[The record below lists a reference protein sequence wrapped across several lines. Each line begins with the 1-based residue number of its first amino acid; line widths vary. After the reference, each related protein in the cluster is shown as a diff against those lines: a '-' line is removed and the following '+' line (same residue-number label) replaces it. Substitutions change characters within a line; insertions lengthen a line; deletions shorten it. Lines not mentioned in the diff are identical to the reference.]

1 MTDDAPGERIASV
14 DELPHEG
21 TFLFRVEPVD
31 DDGGVE
37 REAILLRDGIA
48 GAEGD
53 DGHADGE
60 ESDDGQVDGGEND
73 DGPADGEDGV
83 VAWLNYCQHFTHI
96 KLDKGGGAPI
106 RNGEILCTNHG
117 AMFEADTGLCTHG
130 PCEGAYLN
138 PLEVRV
144 EDGEVY
150 LDDPE
155 YVFVGLGP
163 VEGKIGDLSSTSNV
177 EF

>member
-14 DELPHEG
+14 EELPDGG

-31 DDGGVE
+31 DDVGVE

-48 GAEGD
+48 GAGSE
-53 DGHADGE
+53 
-60 ESDDGQVDGGEND
+60 DGQ
-73 DGPADGEDGV
+73 ADGEDGV

-163 VEGKIGDLSSTSNV
+163 EEGKIGDLSSTSNV

>member
-1 MTDDAPGERIASV
+1 MTGEAPRERIASV
-14 DELPHEG
+14 AELPAEG
-21 TFLFRVEPVD
+21 TFLFRVVPA
-31 DDGGVE
+31 DDGVDVE
-37 REAILLRDGIA
+37 REAILIRTR
-48 GAEGD
+48 GAEDGD
-53 DGHADGE
+53 GRDE
-60 ESDDGQVDGGEND
+60 FGGEIEGDGTDESIGHSGTD
-73 DGPADGEDGV
+73 DAV
-83 VAWLNYCQHFTHI
+83 AAWLNYCQHFTHI
-96 KLDKGGGAPI
+96 KLDKGGGAPV

-150 LDDPE
+150 LDDDD
-155 YVFVGLGP
+155 YAFVGLGP
-163 VEGKIGDLSSTSNV
+163 TEGTLGDLSSTSNV